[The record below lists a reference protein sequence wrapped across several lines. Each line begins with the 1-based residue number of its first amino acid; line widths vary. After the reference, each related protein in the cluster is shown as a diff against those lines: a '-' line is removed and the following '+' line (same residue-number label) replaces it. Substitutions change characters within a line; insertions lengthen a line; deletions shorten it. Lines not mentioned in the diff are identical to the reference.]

1 MIKELKDIKNFY
13 RTLGSNTRL
22 MIRITFISV
31 ICLTLTAIYAY
42 TATDNPFHYE
52 LLRISDDLLEVTKS
66 VAVIGLLGTLIF
78 SYLEKEAEKK
88 K

>member
-1 MIKELKDIKNFY
+1 MIKELKNIKNFY

-22 MIRITFISV
+22 MIRITLISV

-42 TATDNPFHYE
+42 TATDNPSHYE

-66 VAVIGLLGTLIF
+66 VAIIGLVGTLGF
-78 SYLEKEAEKK
+78 GYVEKETEK
-88 K
+88 